1 MVNQRQQV
9 GLGGLVDGCER
20 LVQQDDRR
28 VLNDGSRKQGALKL
42 SGRQHVKRG
51 VGDRHR
57 AGALHR
63 RLDRRPACG
72 IDSPGKSQPRPRAH
86 FDDVTKPDRHPC
98 VELGSLSKKGDLR
111 RHAAMPGELAADQRQ
126 GAEDGFDKRRLAGA
140 VMPDNSKHIASRH
153 VKRDVADD
161 GLPPITEGQ
170 LVRRQDHE
178 RCLSG
183 QPVTVDAM
191 MTHSM
196 AQVALTPR
204 SRLAVLSSVKLKPGL
219 VRPAMALECIGF
231 SSRGHP
237 PQMRISTCLAGIL
250 AHGHRVYVPAFP
262 GFPSGVSDTPTAHS
276 CGYSPGFAP

>member
-1 MVNQRQQV
+1 MAAVPVRFIAA
-9 GLGGLVDGCER
+9 
-20 LVQQDDRR
+20 
-28 VLNDGSRKQGALKL
+28 SIA
-42 SGRQHVKRG
+42 
-51 VGDRHR
+51 
-57 AGALHR
+57 A
-63 RLDRRPACG
+63 RPAGSIRPANPSRDQAPISTMSRSRTGTLVSNSDRC
-72 IDSPGKSQPRPRAH
+72 PRKAISDGTP
-86 FDDVTKPDRHPC
+86 PC
-98 VELGSLSKKGDLR
+98 Q
-111 RHAAMPGELAADQRQ
+111 ELAADQGQ
-126 GAEDGFDKRRLAGA
+126 GSEDGFDKRRLAGA
-140 VMPDNSKHIASRH
+140 VMPDNSKYIASRQM
-153 VKRDVADD
+153 KRHVADD
-161 GLPPITEGQ
+161 CLPPITEGQ

-219 VRPAMALECIGF
+219 VRPAMALACICF